1 MHKFLIY
8 FLIAF
13 SPLPFASARPAWQL
27 LWTGLILFASI
38 AFFAER
44 IWRKRWLFP
53 GTHLRSIPKVP
64 LVSFGVVTLWA
75 FIQPL
80 SLGIASGQYPFD
92 STFAFAEVAGAPTSI
107 AVNTEAGFFGA
118 LQLLSH
124 LVLFVLVFAYAR
136 SPETAN
142 RLIRF
147 IAITTTCYA
156 AYGFITYISGN
167 EKILWFDKWAS
178 LDSLTSTFVNR
189 NNYATYAGIGIIC
202 CLVWC
207 SDIVMPEKTTALNRR
222 ERLGQTINLILGRGW
237 VLGLMLLVSFSALML
252 TNSRLGTAASIL
264 AILLFLTTAFVRHCH
279 PGFRKLAVFGTALLA
294 LLYVGYNLSG
304 DMLQERLLADPLEDA
319 RFEIYPGVIDA
330 IGQRPLTG
338 YGLGSFADIFQMVR
352 SPELPDRV
360 NFDQAHSDYLEM
372 AFSLGIPASLIALI
386 GFISCLIAPLRTLTA
401 SDRLFHTKLG
411 ILAASFLV
419 AVHSTLDFPLR
430 IPAISY
436 VLTCLLALGVS
447 SGTFAPSIS
456 GKHQRTS
463 GR

>member
-1 MHKFLIY
+1 M
-8 FLIAF
+8 
-13 SPLPFASARPAWQL
+13 L
-27 LWTGLILFASI
+27 LASI

-64 LVSFGVVTLWA
+64 LVCFGVVTLWA
-75 FIQPL
+75 FLQPL

-92 STFAFAEVAGAPTSI
+92 STIAFAETAGTPTSI
-107 AVNTEAGFFGA
+107 AVNTEAAFFGA

-124 LVLFVLVFAYAR
+124 LALFVLVFAYAR
-136 SPETAN
+136 SPEAVS

-167 EKILWFDKWAS
+167 EKVLWFDKWAS

-202 CLVWC
+202 CLVW
-207 SDIVMPEKTTALNRR
+207 SADILMPDKAKALNRK
-222 ERLGQTINLILGRGW
+222 ERVGQTINLILGKGW
-237 VLGLMLLVSFSALML
+237 ILGLMLFVSFSALML

-264 AILLFLTTAFVRHCH
+264 AILLFLTTAFARHSR
-279 PGFRKLAVFGTALLA
+279 PGFRKLAIFGSALMA
-294 LLYVGYNLSG
+294 TLYFGYNLSG
-304 DMLQERLLADPLEDA
+304 DMLQKRLLADPLEDA

-338 YGLGSFADIFQMVR
+338 YGLGSFADVFQMIR

-386 GFISCLIAPLRTLTA
+386 GFIFCLIPPLRTLTA

-419 AVHSTLDFPLR
+419 AVHATLDFPLT

-436 VLTCLLALGVS
+436 ILTCLLALGVS
-447 SGTFAPSIS
+447 SGTFKPGASRKSPHPPS
-456 GKHQRTS
+456 R
-463 GR
+463 